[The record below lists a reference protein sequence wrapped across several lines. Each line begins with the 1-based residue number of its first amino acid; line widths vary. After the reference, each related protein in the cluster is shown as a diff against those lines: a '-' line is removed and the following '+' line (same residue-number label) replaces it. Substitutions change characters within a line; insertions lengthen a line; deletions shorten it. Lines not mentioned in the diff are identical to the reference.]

1 MRGSLQGAEPFFRGD
16 GALLAFL
23 FLLSFLPAATV
34 QGTVR
39 AEGSREPI
47 AHATVQIPAL
57 GRGVLTDARGY
68 FVVTDVPEGRWRV
81 RTSALGYRPHEVVVQ
96 VPASGAVRLD
106 FELTAQP
113 VEIAGVEVHGA
124 PRRGGPGDRS
134 AAPDA
139 GPAPL
144 RIDPATVG
152 GMPALAE
159 SDVLRAL
166 QMLPSVQAISDF
178 SSALYVRGGSADQNL
193 MLLDGVP
200 LFNPYHL
207 GGIFGSIDPD
217 AVATVEVMPGAFPAR
232 VGDRLA
238 SVIEVHTRDGGRDRI
253 RGSGAVGLVSSRAG
267 LDGPLPG
274 GRGSFLVSGRR
285 TYLDL
290 FTDAAYRLGMIEVT
304 VPYAFTDAH
313 LKLTHDVGE
322 LGRLSASF
330 YINEEGL
337 DVPNHMRT
345 HHDEKVDFTWGSRV
359 AALRYWQPL
368 GATLIGELRAAV
380 STFHGSFDARWE
392 DDVSYTDAD
401 GSLVTREEER
411 VEAYTGVRD
420 LLAAADLTWY
430 RGPHRVRSGVQLDAY
445 LFDYNMIQ
453 LGELSSRQFPPF
465 QRTDRPTTLA
475 AYLEDAWSV
484 SERFDMRAGMR
495 VLHAGER
502 GTELLPRFGARYA
515 LSRSLALSVGAGRSA
530 QVMHSMKNDESLF
543 GSVIAYDL
551 LTAVPREA
559 GFSTAEDVVGGIEWA
574 SGTTSVRLDAYA
586 KRMSGLPLP
595 PLTRDLLDAPAIVA
609 TGLRIGTGTGRGIEL
624 LAQHTRGR
632 AFYSLAYALSEAQR
646 TAEGASFAPRF
657 ERRHTLDAL
666 STLPLGRSGQLGTR
680 LTLGTGQPY
689 TPVIGIGERYDYDP
703 VTKTF
708 GRGGLG
714 GPYIVLGEHNS
725 GRLPGYLR
733 MDVAARRSYQRRWF
747 GRATTLTPYLQVVNV
762 LNTKN
767 VMAAFPELYGSQG
780 PQLQYAPQLPLFPTL
795 GFEWKF

>member
-1 MRGSLQGAEPFFRGD
+1 
-16 GALLAFL
+16 
-23 FLLSFLPAATV
+23 
-34 QGTVR
+34 
-39 AEGSREPI
+39 
-47 AHATVQIPAL
+47 
-57 GRGVLTDARGY
+57 
-68 FVVTDVPEGRWRV
+68 
-81 RTSALGYRPHEVVVQ
+81 
-96 VPASGAVRLD
+96 
-106 FELTAQP
+106 
-113 VEIAGVEVHGA
+113 
-124 PRRGGPGDRS
+124 
-134 AAPDA
+134 
-139 GPAPL
+139 
-144 RIDPATVG
+144 
-152 GMPALAE
+152 
-159 SDVLRAL
+159 
-166 QMLPSVQAISDF
+166 
-178 SSALYVRGGSADQNL
+178 
-193 MLLDGVP
+193 
-200 LFNPYHL
+200 
-207 GGIFGSIDPD
+207 
-217 AVATVEVMPGAFPAR
+217 
-232 VGDRLA
+232 
-238 SVIEVHTRDGGRDRI
+238 
-253 RGSGAVGLVSSRAG
+253 
-267 LDGPLPG
+267 
-274 GRGSFLVSGRR
+274 
-285 TYLDL
+285 
-290 FTDAAYRLGMIEVT
+290 
-304 VPYAFTDAH
+304 
-313 LKLTHDVGE
+313 
-322 LGRLSASF
+322 
-330 YINEEGL
+330 
-337 DVPNHMRT
+337 
-345 HHDEKVDFTWGSRV
+345 
-359 AALRYWQPL
+359 
-368 GATLIGELRAAV
+368 
-380 STFHGSFDARWE
+380 
-392 DDVSYTDAD
+392 
-401 GSLVTREEER
+401 
-411 VEAYTGVRD
+411 
-420 LLAAADLTWY
+420 
-430 RGPHRVRSGVQLDAY
+430 
-445 LFDYNMIQ
+445 
-453 LGELSSRQFPPF
+453 
-465 QRTDRPTTLA
+465 
-475 AYLEDAWSV
+475 
-484 SERFDMRAGMR
+484 

-632 AFYSLAYALSEAQR
+632 AFYSLSEAQR

-733 MDVAARRSYQRRWF
+733 MDVAA
-747 GRATTLTPYLQVVNV
+747 PYLQVVNV